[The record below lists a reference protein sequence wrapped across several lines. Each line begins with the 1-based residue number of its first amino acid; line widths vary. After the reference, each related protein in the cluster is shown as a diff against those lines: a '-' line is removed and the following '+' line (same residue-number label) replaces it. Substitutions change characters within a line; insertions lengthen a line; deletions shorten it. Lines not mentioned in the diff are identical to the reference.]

1 MKEFAYW
8 GKLMASRSLNFSH
21 AAVVAIASSLFF
33 VSVATVAR
41 GDEFDQIERALG
53 VKGQIQEGALVVRL
67 PRADISVTVRGEPVL
82 TSLGLVSRSAWKNM
96 GDNTLLMGDLVLLE
110 NEVNPVISS
119 LESANIDVA
128 ALQNHFLWE
137 QPRIMYIHIQG
148 VGKGVELARGLK
160 AALAKTA
167 TPLQSRG
174 DMPEAPIFLDT
185 RRIEDITGHSGVNEG
200 GVLKL
205 TVGRTGVMSHGME
218 LTSSM
223 GLNSWAGFAGTDQ
236 RAHVA
241 GEIAATAAEVRPVI
255 RALRSG
261 GIDVV
266 GLHNHMLD
274 DQPRIFFVHYWG
286 TGPVE
291 ELAQTV
297 RSAFEKAQGPVK

>member
-1 MKEFAYW
+1 
-8 GKLMASRSLNFSH
+8 MASRSLSFSH
-21 AAVVAIASSLFF
+21 AAAVAIASSLFF
-33 VSVATVAR
+33 VSVAAAVRA
-41 GDEFDQIERALG
+41 DEFDQIERALG
-53 VKGQIQEGALVVRL
+53 VKGEIQEGALVVRL
-67 PRADISVTVRGEPVL
+67 PRADISVTIQGEPVL
-82 TSLGLVSRSAWKNM
+82 TSLGFVSRTAWKNM

-110 NEVNPVISS
+110 SEVNPVISA

-148 VGKGVELARGLK
+148 VGKGVELALGLK

-167 TPLQSRG
+167 TPMQSRG

-200 GVLKL
+200 GVLKV

-223 GLNSWAGFAGTDQ
+223 GLNSWAGFAGTSQ

-241 GEIAATAAEVRPVI
+241 GEIAATAAEVYPVI

-286 TGPVE
+286 AGPIE